1 MEGIKSVK
9 EIISVLKKR
18 LLLIIFVSIGTG
30 AISGFF
36 TYYTVAPKYQTS
48 SDLLVAKVGD
58 VEGVG
63 DLDIRT
69 NMDLIDTYVRLIG
82 NPVILNEV
90 IKELNLSMSSG
101 QLSGHIN
108 VANQDST
115 QILTITTTD
124 TDPERAA
131 LITNTVANVFLEKLP
146 ELMQINN
153 VKILNEA
160 TVNSSPIS
168 PDIAVNIGIAVAL
181 GAIIGIG
188 LVLLFEFLDTTV
200 RTKTDI
206 ERINIKVIGTLSN
219 ISDKDRLP
227 QSFMDSLKSDRRQLN
242 VTSTKTEF

>member
-200 RTKTDI
+200 RTKADI

>member
-188 LVLLFEFLDTTV
+188 LVLLIEFLDTTV